1 MSTDSTYAV
10 YTRLPSLLVH
20 LARRAEHHAERAR
33 GHDDRTTGEGGGRR
47 AETGRSPF
55 SLGLRAFLRSEELRV
70 RFLKPKLL

>member
-33 GHDDRTTGEGGGRR
+33 GHDDRTTGEGGLLPEEDAGDG
-47 AETGRSPF
+47 TLP
-55 SLGLRAFLRSEELRV
+55 LRSGSE
-70 RFLKPKLL
+70 RFSGAKS

>member
-55 SLGLRAFLRSEELRV
+55 ARAPSVSQERRVESEV
-70 RFLKPKLL
+70 P